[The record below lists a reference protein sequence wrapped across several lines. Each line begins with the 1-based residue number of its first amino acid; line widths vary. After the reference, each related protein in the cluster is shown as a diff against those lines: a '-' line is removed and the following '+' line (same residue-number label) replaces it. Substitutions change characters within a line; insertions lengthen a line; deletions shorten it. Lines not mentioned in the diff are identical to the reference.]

1 MRLTDKKELIGKS
14 CDFFD
19 IEKIVLDDTLLGGK
33 RSSGVHN
40 LSFIVYRYD
49 KPKKTSPVLKEVTPN
64 IRKVFVV
71 IDYGT
76 VASEP
81 LRKIISALTYEPK
94 YQMLQENYI
103 LNGSLFNY
111 ICEHPKLIPYTN
123 GLDLKD
129 LSFTKPIIME
139 I

>member
-1 MRLTDKKELIGKS
+1 MKLTDKKELIGKC

-40 LSFIVYRYD
+40 MSFVVYRYD
-49 KPKKTSPVLKEVTPN
+49 KPKKTAPDLEKVTPN
-64 IRKVFVV
+64 IRRVFVV

-111 ICEHPKLIPYTN
+111 VCLHPKLFAYTS
-123 GLDLKD
+123 GFQLKD
-129 LSFTKPIIME
+129 LHFTKPLIME